1 MKLCNLLFALSLSA
15 SLAAASGQT
24 PLSPRTPAAA
34 SAPTAIPSLVPFTG
48 TAVSSEGKP
57 LAGEASMTFMIFKD
71 EAGGEPL
78 WTESQTAAVDSTGH
92 YKVQLGAANPN
103 GLPSDLFANGEAR
116 WLEIQIAG
124 EAQQPRVLLASV
136 PYALKAADATTLG
149 GLPASAFAL
158 AGAKTASAS
167 GLEGPTI
174 TSNAASNVTTTGGTA
189 NTVAKF
195 SGSNTIV
202 NSILYDNGTEVG
214 IGTTTPSATLTVD
227 GTMTLNG
234 ASTLN
239 GGVALPAQGTATAS
253 KSYSSQYIKM
263 STSAYNSSTKAVVAP
278 RFQLMGEVTGN
289 DTASPNGT
297 LNLLASSGAS
307 APAETGFYFNTNG
320 TIHFAPGQTF
330 PGGTGTGTITGVTA
344 GTGLT
349 GGGTSGNVTLKVAVP
364 LVLSGDNAT
373 GVIQGVETGSGNGVY
388 GQSATGFGV
397 SGVGPSF
404 GVAGTSSGNIGV
416 YGSGPYAGVSSYGG
430 FYGGLSK
437 AYNATGEA
445 DGINTTGATGVF
457 ATSNRR
463 GGTGVYAVADNGD
476 GFDYGIWGVSNSG
489 SAGVF
494 SGNVDVIGTLTKSAG
509 TFKIDDPL
517 DPANKYLS
525 HSFVESPDM
534 KNIYD
539 GVAALDANGE
549 ATVQLP
555 EYFAAL
561 NKDYRYQLTAMGGP
575 GPNLYIAEEIANNQF
590 KIAGGKGGMKV
601 SWQVTGIRQDA
612 YANAHRT
619 PVEAEKPG
627 KEKGTYLYPELFGQ
641 PEEKGREWAVHPEIM
656 KRAKQGREKEAIT
669 QADQ

>member
-1 MKLCNLLFALSLSA
+1 
-15 SLAAASGQT
+15 
-24 PLSPRTPAAA
+24 
-34 SAPTAIPSLVPFTG
+34 
-48 TAVSSEGKP
+48 
-57 LAGEASMTFMIFKD
+57 MI
-71 EAGGEPL
+71 
-78 WTESQTAAVDSTGH
+78 
-92 YKVQLGAANPN
+92 
-103 GLPSDLFANGEAR
+103 
-116 WLEIQIAG
+116 
-124 EAQQPRVLLASV
+124 
-136 PYALKAADATTLG
+136 
-149 GLPASAFAL
+149 
-158 AGAKTASAS
+158 
-167 GLEGPTI
+167 
-174 TSNAASNVTTTGGTA
+174 
-189 NTVAKF
+189 
-195 SGSNTIV
+195 
-202 NSILYDNGTEVG
+202 
-214 IGTTTPSATLTVD
+214 LTD
-227 GTMTLNG
+227 
-234 ASTLN
+234 
-239 GGVALPAQGTATAS
+239 
-253 KSYSSQYIKM
+253 
-263 STSAYNSSTKAVVAP
+263 
-278 RFQLMGEVTGN
+278 
-289 DTASPNGT
+289 
-297 LNLLASSGAS
+297 
-307 APAETGFYFNTNG
+307 
-320 TIHFAPGQTF
+320 
-330 PGGTGTGTITGVTA
+330 
-344 GTGLT
+344 
-349 GGGTSGNVTLKVAVP
+349 
-364 LVLSGDNAT
+364 
-373 GVIQGVETGSGNGVY
+373 
-388 GQSATGFGV
+388 
-397 SGVGPSF
+397 
-404 GVAGTSSGNIGV
+404 SSGNIGV

-430 FYGGLSK
+430 FYGVLSK

-669 QADQ
+669 QAVQ